1 MPGVILPPKF
11 LFDDMTHQRTGPDPS
26 FQPVSHRTAIQNV
39 AQPLAI
45 IPAEVRRPPAAVP
58 FQQAFFAVPIPLI
71 DPQRNGAAMHLEMV
85 GDLTRG
91 VPIQAHQDPL
101 DAQHHPRLF
110 IPLGLFSEF
119 QQLGDG
125 CLFALRKVWAHIAII
140 THFTNNVDLFMRVYI
155 VQAFL
160 RLKTASRLVFT
171 SRPSIRYGDPAALS
185 MRLEGISLKAATEL
199 FTIRKAICNSEDIAT
214 AHQLTNGHAFWL
226 DLLAVQ
232 IARNGAAATLCQLLG
247 SGTPGKA
254 LLPTDTLKSIWST
267 LNDRQQLVLRI
278 MAESVRPSTVDEIAE
293 C

>member
-45 IPAEVRRPPAAVP
+45 FPAEVRRPPAAVP

-155 VQAFL
+155 VRLVLGSPSGPPESVQSCASPAPVIADRFL
-160 RLKTASRLVFT
+160 LTSPKFAHRVDYPSYDSHLSASRCVRLPRSPHGPVRREGGLPMANACRFPT
-171 SRPSIRYGDPAALS
+171 RFGYAASSRRSSSSLPGWWRPSPQRSP
-185 MRLEGISLKAATEL
+185 R
-199 FTIRKAICNSEDIAT
+199 
-214 AHQLTNGHAFWL
+214 
-226 DLLAVQ
+226 
-232 IARNGAAATLCQLLG
+232 
-247 SGTPGKA
+247 P
-254 LLPTDTLKSIWST
+254 
-267 LNDRQQLVLRI
+267 LR
-278 MAESVRPSTVDEIAE
+278 
-293 C
+293 